1 MSYKASTSIKPGFS
15 MLELVFVIVILGIV
29 ASIGS
34 SIIVRVY
41 EQYIVQR
48 AIHRASTKAE
58 LAAMQ
63 IANRL
68 TYRISDSVI
77 GRQDPDTATATSLLP
92 LNQVPND
99 SYTTL
104 EWIAYDND
112 SFSAQATPG
121 WSGYADLNAT
131 TTTRDNLTTPGS
143 NLNTTSTIITN
154 LGGNATDDLALVFAG
169 HEYNNTMNYD
179 ARCMGF
185 PNTNCIFTP
194 KITNATNLDTNL
206 SVGGPTVLMRDQ
218 YKLAWTAYA
227 LVPVGDTLRLRYN
240 YQPWNGLQSATGSER
255 ILVDNFVSFRFKGNG
270 DTVRFKLCI
279 QEPIAD
285 QNVTICKEKAV
296 IR

>member
-1 MSYKASTSIKPGFS
+1 

-34 SIIVRVY
+34 SIIVKVY

-77 GRQDPDTATATSLLP
+77 GRKPSGVYLP
-92 LNQVPND
+92 LDQVPDD

-112 SFSAQATPG
+112 SFSAQSVPG
-121 WSGYADLNAT
+121 WSGYGDLNAT
-131 TTTRDNLTTPGS
+131 TTTRSNLTTPGS
-143 NLNTTSTIITN
+143 NLNTATTIIGN
-154 LGGNATDDLALVFAG
+154 LGGSAVNDLALIFAG
-169 HEYNNTMNYD
+169 HEYNNTKNYD
-179 ARCMGF
+179 ATCMGF
-185 PNTNCIFTP
+185 TDSSCIFTP
-194 KITNATNLDTNL
+194 KITDATNLDTNL
-206 SVGGPTVLMRDQ
+206 SIGGPTILMRDQ
-218 YKLAWTAYA
+218 YRLAWTAYA
-227 LVPVGDTLRLRYN
+227 LVPVGNTLRLRYN
-240 YQPWNGLQSATGSER
+240 YQPWNGIQSAAGSES